1 MLALVTLSQVK
12 ARLRYLHTDADTE
25 LQDMIYAASAM
36 VVDYLGSRADSLL
49 DLDSGGDLVSGAEV
63 LPQIERATLECVAWL
78 DRGDDEMK
86 ARPGGLPF
94 IAEAMLYRLA
104 DPPLA

>member
-1 MLALVTLSQVK
+1 MLALVTVDKAK
-12 ARLRYLHTDADTE
+12 ARLRYLSADADDE
-25 LQDMIYAASAM
+25 IEDMIYAASAM
-36 VVDYLGSRADSLL
+36 VVDYLGSQADSLL
-49 DLDSGGDLVSGAEV
+49 DLDSGGEMTSGSDI

-78 DRGDDEMK
+78 DSGEDEMK

-94 IAEAMLYRLA
+94 IAEALLYRLA